1 MKTELEIQKDF
12 IENPELKSQLDFLK
26 SGKMRNLSGPVFV
39 DALVSGMRDIKYKS
53 CAYAFNELNDNS
65 MQAGAR
71 NIYYALMDL
80 EKKNRVSDVFII
92 DDGHGMIPDMLTV
105 AVTWGGTHRQDSR
118 KGFGKYG
125 FGLPTACISMSKK
138 YHLYSKASDG
148 DWHKVTFDFTSIEG
162 SSEPDLS
169 KLLSKPEKTKL
180 PDVLQSRSR
189 LGSIDV
195 SKMKSGTII
204 HLEELDRIKPVALDR
219 LTNDLLSDFGETY
232 TSFLQATN
240 IYVNDTK
247 VTPCDPLFV
256 STGMKEYS
264 WKFNDIVCP
273 SDASH
278 YYEDTIPLEEEHG
291 GEKRANL
298 KIRISRLPRVFAFCE
313 KDEDGKPAKPS
324 MPTWKAAVEG
334 KAKLD
339 EKSFRF
345 KSIKSNNG
353 LIFRRLGRKMDVKRM
368 GYNFQNNTRYVKCEI
383 DFHPVLDEHFDVNTT
398 KQYVQPSSDIMKAL
412 EKNNVFQKMREFEN
426 AVEDEG
432 ELLSKEIKAFA
443 KQQAEDGIDQK
454 TQAEIDQ
461 EQARLNQGADTAT
474 SEFQDRTDLAKKKQE
489 EKEKQIAADED
500 ITLEQAKTRYVE
512 KYRDRPYIITRVNKG
527 QKGPMVEFEEH
538 GRTIEVYLNE
548 DHRYFKNVYA
558 SSKSNEESEKHWDDF
573 WLSWADI
580 YFTRTEGERDFLSTF
595 LAQISEQISIKARF
609 KKKRDQEDENNS
621 NDMDDPLPIDNEE
634 ENNKI
639 N

>member
-12 IENPELKSQLDFLK
+12 IENPELKSQLEFLK
-26 SGKMRNLSGPVFV
+26 SGKMSNLSGPVFV

-92 DDGHGMIPDMLTV
+92 DDGHGMYPDMLTV

-138 YHLYSKASDG
+138 YHVYSKVSDG
-148 DWHKVTFDFTSIEG
+148 DWNKVTFDFTSIEG
-162 SSEPDLS
+162 SNEPDLT

-180 PDVLQSRSR
+180 PDVLLSRSR
-189 LGSIDV
+189 VGSIDV
-195 SKMKSGTII
+195 NKMKNGTII
-204 HLEELDRIKPVALDR
+204 HLEELDRIKPVALDK

-232 TSFLQATN
+232 TSFLQSTN
-240 IYVNDTK
+240 IFVNDVK
-247 VTPCDPLFV
+247 VSPCDPLFV

-264 WKFNDIVCP
+264 WKYNDIVCP
-273 SDASH
+273 TDASH
-278 YYEDTIPLEEEHG
+278 YYEDVIELQEQAG
-291 GEKRANL
+291 GDKRASL
-298 KIRISRLPRVFAFCE
+298 KVRISRLPRVFAYCE
-313 KDEDGKPAKPS
+313 KDKNNKPVKPS
-324 MPTWKAAVEG
+324 LPTWKAAVEG

-339 EKSFRF
+339 DKSFRF
-345 KSIKSNNG
+345 KSIKANNG

-383 DFHPVLDEHFDVNTT
+383 DFHPLLDEHFDVNTT
-398 KQYVQPSSDIMKAL
+398 KQYVQPSSDIMKFL
-412 EKNNVFQKMREFEN
+412 QDNKVFQKMRDFEN
-426 AVEDEG
+426 AVEEEA
-432 ELLSKEIKAFA
+432 ELLDKEQEEFKE
-443 KQQAEDGIDQK
+443 QQVQSGIDQK

-474 SEFQDRTDLAKKKQE
+474 NEFQDRRDLAKQKQE
-489 EKEKQIAADED
+489 EKEKEIAKKENISIA
-500 ITLEQAKTRYVE
+500 QAKTRYEE
-512 KYRDRPYIITRVNKG
+512 KYRDRPYIITKVKKG

-548 DHRYFKNVYA
+548 DHKFFKNVY
-558 SSKSNEESEKHWDDF
+558 SSRNSSSATTKHWDDL
-573 WLSWADI
+573 WLSWADVF
-580 YFTRTEGERDFLSTF
+580 FTRTEGERDFLSTF

-609 KKKRDQEDENNS
+609 KKKREQEDENIS
-621 NDMDDPLPIDNEE
+621 NDFDDPLPIDNEE
-634 ENNKI
+634 ENNKL